1 MQTRFRRNPQLY
13 ESFLDIM
20 QMYKNDHKSVKE
32 LHQTVCVLLMN
43 HFSFNFFL
51 QNFSFNFGN
60 VILTLI
66 IIGLLQVISIFQGHQ
81 DLVDEFTHFLP

>member
-1 MQTRFRRNPQLY
+1 MQTRFRRNPQVY

-43 HFSFNFFL
+43 HFSFNFF
-51 QNFSFNFGN
+51 
-60 VILTLI
+60 
-66 IIGLLQVISIFQGHQ
+66 
-81 DLVDEFTHFLP
+81 FTKLFF